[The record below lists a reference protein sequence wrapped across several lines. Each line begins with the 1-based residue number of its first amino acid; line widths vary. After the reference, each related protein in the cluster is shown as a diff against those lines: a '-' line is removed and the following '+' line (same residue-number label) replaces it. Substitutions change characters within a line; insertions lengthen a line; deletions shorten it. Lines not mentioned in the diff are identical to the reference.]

1 MEWTNVIAK
10 RRTTYRWT
18 DQTPDKSLIDEIV
31 QEIHNY
37 CPSKQKKVPFFIDV
51 IDNNDPNAAPNA
63 VELLISNKSLI
74 QTQATDWIAQQ
85 VAQNIPPFNGFV
97 YDASKCTRD
106 IGYMLSAIINDV
118 RYSTNQYTRD
128 YVSTYWKDGAPRV
141 RQFAE
146 IPTWNFVKE
155 LVINQI
161 LPTGNNIEA
170 GVAEQISTLIDNLK
184 SVIQNG
190 PSSLP
195 VLIPGLS
202 RVRMKLWE
210 SVDRKGNG
218 KIDDIRNPQVLAPW
232 LLLFSY
238 RNLTDKEIGLNSEMK
253 ISNIN
258 REIAQNEIGMASM
271 FTVLS
276 AESKGLDT
284 AFCACI
290 RNKSE
295 VATLLGHHNSEIPI
309 VAVGIG
315 HRDTSPGNTYFNKLI
330 YDTKNVPDSNYD
342 IRPAMTKYV
351 RYHVA

>member
-1 MEWTNVIAK
+1 M
-10 RRTTYRWT
+10 
-18 DQTPDKSLIDEIV
+18 
-31 QEIHNY
+31 
-37 CPSKQKKVPFFIDV
+37 
-51 IDNNDPNAAPNA
+51 
-63 VELLISNKSLI
+63 ISNKSLI
-74 QTQATDWIAQQ
+74 QTQATDWISQQ
-85 VAQNIPPFNGFV
+85 VAQGVHPFNGFV

-128 YVSTYWKDGAPRV
+128 YVSTYWKNSVPRV

-146 IPTWNFVKE
+146 IPTWNYVKD
-155 LVINQI
+155 LI
-161 LPTGNNIEA
+161 LNNIFPTANNIEV
-170 GVAEQISTLIDNLK
+170 GVVEQIATLIENIK

-218 KIDDIRNPQVLAPW
+218 KVDDIRNPQVLAPW
-232 LLLFSY
+232 LLVFSY
-238 RNLTDKEIGLNSEMK
+238 RHLTDQEIGLNLEMK
-253 ISNIN
+253 ISSNN
-258 REIAQNEIGMASM
+258 REISQNEIGMASM
-271 FTVLS
+271 FSVLS
-276 AESKGLDT
+276 AESKGIDT

-295 VATLLGHHNSEIPI
+295 IATLLGHNSAEIPV
-309 VAVGIG
+309 VAVGLG
-315 HRDTSPGNTYFNKLI
+315 YRDNEPGNSYFNKLI
-330 YDTKNVPDSNYD
+330 YDIKNIPDSNYD
-342 IRPAMTKYV
+342 TRPAMTKYV

>member
-1 MEWTNVIAK
+1 
-10 RRTTYRWT
+10 
-18 DQTPDKSLIDEIV
+18 LIDEIV

-51 IDNNDPNAAPNA
+51 IDNTDPNAAPNA

-85 VAQNIPPFNGFV
+85 VSQRISPFDGFV

-106 IGYMLSAIINDV
+106 IGYMLSAIINDI
-118 RYSTNQYTRD
+118 RYSTNQYTRN
-128 YVSTYWKDGAPRV
+128 YVSTYWKDGVPRV

-146 IPTWNFVKE
+146 IPTWNYVKE
-155 LVINQI
+155 LIINQI
-161 LPTGNNIEA
+161 LPLDSNVEIGI
-170 GVAEQISTLIDNLK
+170 AEQISILIDNLK
-184 SVIQNG
+184 SVIQHG

-202 RVRMKLWE
+202 RIRMKLWE

-238 RNLTDKEIGLNSEMK
+238 RHLTDQEIGLNLEMK
-253 ISNIN
+253 ISSNN
-258 REIAQNEIGMASM
+258 KEISQNEIGMASM
-271 FTVLS
+271 FAVLS

-295 VATLLGHHNSEIPI
+295 IATLLGHNSAEIPV
-309 VAVGIG
+309 VAVGLG
-315 HRDTSPGNTYFNKLI
+315 HRDSSSGNSYFNRLI
-330 YDTKNVPDSNYD
+330 YDIKNIPDSDYD
-342 IRPAMTKYV
+342 TRPAITKYV

>member
-1 MEWTNVIAK
+1 M
-10 RRTTYRWT
+10 
-18 DQTPDKSLIDEIV
+18 
-31 QEIHNY
+31 
-37 CPSKQKKVPFFIDV
+37 
-51 IDNNDPNAAPNA
+51 
-63 VELLISNKSLI
+63 ISNKSLI

-85 VAQNIPPFNGFV
+85 VAQGVTPFNGYI

-128 YVSTYWKDGAPRV
+128 YVSTYWKDGDPRV

-146 IPTWNFVKE
+146 IPTWNYIKE

-161 LPTGNNIEA
+161 LPTANNLEV

-190 PSSLP
+190 PSALP
-195 VLIPGLS
+195 VLITGLS
-202 RVRMKLWE
+202 RIRMKLWE

-238 RNLTDKEIGLNSEMK
+238 RHLTDQEIGINVELKS
-253 ISNIN
+253 SNKS
-258 REIAQNEIGMASM
+258 REISQNEIGMASM
-271 FTVLS
+271 FAVLS

-290 RNKSE
+290 RNKAE
-295 VATLLGHHNSEIPI
+295 IAALLGHNNLDIPI

-315 HRDTSPGNTYFNKLI
+315 HRDTTPGKNYFNRLI
-330 YDTKNVPDSNYD
+330 YEIKGIPDSDYD
-342 IRPAMTKYV
+342 TRPAITKYV

>member
-1 MEWTNVIAK
+1 MEWTNVISK
-10 RRTTYRWT
+10 RKTTYRWT
-18 DQTPDKSLIDEIV
+18 DQTPDRSLIDEIV

-51 IDNNDPNAAPNA
+51 IDNSDPNAAPNT
-63 VELLISNKSLI
+63 VQLLIDNKSSI
-74 QTQATDWIAQQ
+74 ETQATNWIAQQ
-85 VAQNIPPFNGFV
+85 VAQNIPPFNEFA

-118 RYSTNQYTRD
+118 RYNTNQYTRD
-128 YVSTYWKDGAPRV
+128 YVSKYWKDGAPRV

-146 IPTWNFVKE
+146 IPTWNYIKE
-155 LVINQI
+155 LVIDQI
-161 LPTGNNIEA
+161 LPTTNNLEV

-184 SVIQNG
+184 SVIQHG

-195 VLIPGLS
+195 ELILGLP
-202 RVRMKLWE
+202 RIRMKLWE
-210 SVDRKGNG
+210 SVDRKGDG

-238 RNLTDKEIGLNSEMK
+238 RNLTDQEIGLNLEMK
-253 ISNIN
+253 ISNYHK
-258 REIAQNEIGMASM
+258 EISQNEIGMASM
-271 FTVLS
+271 FAVLS

-295 VATLLGHHNSEIPI
+295 IATLLGHSTSEIPV

-315 HRDTSPGNTYFNKLI
+315 HRDTTPGNTYFNKLI
-330 YDTKNVPDSNYD
+330 YDTKNIPDSNYD

>member
-1 MEWTNVIAK
+1 MEWSNVIAK

-18 DQTPDKSLIDEIV
+18 EQVPDRSSIEEIV
-31 QEIHNY
+31 QELHNY

-51 IDNNDPNAAPNA
+51 IDNTDPNAAPNA
-63 VELLISNKSLI
+63 VELMINNKNLI
-74 QTQATDWIAQQ
+74 QTQATNWIAQQ
-85 VAQNIPPFNGFV
+85 VAQGVSPFNGFV
-97 YDASKCTRD
+97 YNESKCTRD
-106 IGYMLSAIINDV
+106 IGFMLSAIINDV

-146 IPTWNFVKE
+146 IPTWNYIKE
-155 LVINQI
+155 FIINQI
-161 LPTGNNIEA
+161 LPTANNLEI

-190 PSSLP
+190 PSALP

-202 RVRMKLWE
+202 RIRMKLWE
-210 SVDRKGNG
+210 SVDRKGDG

-238 RNLTDKEIGLNSEMK
+238 RHLTDQEIGINVELKSLNKS
-253 ISNIN
+253 
-258 REIAQNEIGMASM
+258 REISQNEIGMASM
-271 FTVLS
+271 FAVLS
-276 AESKGLDT
+276 AETRGLDT

-295 VATLLGHHNSEIPI
+295 IASLLGHNNLDIPI

-315 HRDTSPGNTYFNKLI
+315 HRDTTPGNTYFNKLI
-330 YDTKNVPDSNYD
+330 YDIKSIPNSDYD
-342 IRPAMTKYV
+342 TRPAITKYV

>member
-1 MEWTNVIAK
+1 M
-10 RRTTYRWT
+10 
-18 DQTPDKSLIDEIV
+18 
-31 QEIHNY
+31 
-37 CPSKQKKVPFFIDV
+37 
-51 IDNNDPNAAPNA
+51 
-63 VELLISNKSLI
+63 LISNKSLI

-85 VAQNIPPFNGFV
+85 VAQGVTPFNGYI
-97 YDASKCTRD
+97 YDSSKCTRD

-128 YVSTYWKDGAPRV
+128 YASTYWKDGAPRV

-146 IPTWNFVKE
+146 IPTWNYVKG
-155 LVINQI
+155 LIINQI
-161 LPTGNNIEA
+161 LPTGNNIEV
-170 GVAEQISTLIDNLK
+170 GVAEQISTLIEAIK
-184 SVIQNG
+184 SIIQNG

-238 RNLTDKEIGLNSEMK
+238 RHLTDQEIGLNLEMK
-253 ISNIN
+253 ISSNN

-271 FTVLS
+271 FAVLS
-276 AESKGLDT
+276 AESKGIDT

-295 VATLLGHHNSEIPI
+295 IATLLGHNIAEIPV
-309 VAVGIG
+309 VAVGLG
-315 HRDTSPGNTYFNKLI
+315 HRDNSSGNSYFNRLI
-330 YDTKNVPDSNYD
+330 YDMKNIPDSNYD
-342 IRPAMTKYV
+342 TRPAMTKYV

>member
-1 MEWTNVIAK
+1 MEWTNVISK

-18 DQTPDKSLIDEIV
+18 DQVPDRTKIDEIV

-51 IDNNDPNAAPNA
+51 IDNTDPNAAPYA
-63 VELLISNKSLI
+63 VQILVNNKQLI
-74 QTQATDWIAQQ
+74 QTQAINWIAQQ

-97 YDASKCTRD
+97 YDTDKCTRD
-106 IGYMLSAIINDV
+106 VGYMMSAIINDI
-118 RYSTNQYTRD
+118 RYDTNQYTRD

-146 IPTWNFVKE
+146 IPTWDHIKDII
-155 LVINQI
+155 LNQI
-161 LPTGNNIEA
+161 FPTSNNIEA
-170 GVAEQISTLIDNLK
+170 GVAQRVSTLVDNLK
-184 SVIQNG
+184 SVIQHG

-202 RVRMKLWE
+202 RIRMKLWE

-238 RNLTDKEIGLNSEMK
+238 RNLTDQEMGLNLEMK
-253 ISNIN
+253 ISNTHK
-258 REIAQNEIGMASM
+258 EISQNEIGMASM
-271 FTVLS
+271 FAVLS

-290 RNKSE
+290 RQKE
-295 VATLLGHHNSEIPI
+295 QIAMMLGHRNSEIPI

-315 HRDTSPGNTYFNKLI
+315 YRDTSPGNTYFNRLI
-330 YDTKNVPDSNYD
+330 YDTKNIPDSNYD
-342 IRPAMTKYV
+342 TRPPITKYV
-351 RYHVA
+351 KYHVA

>member
-1 MEWTNVIAK
+1 M
-10 RRTTYRWT
+10 
-18 DQTPDKSLIDEIV
+18 
-31 QEIHNY
+31 
-37 CPSKQKKVPFFIDV
+37 
-51 IDNNDPNAAPNA
+51 
-63 VELLISNKSLI
+63 
-74 QTQATDWIAQQ
+74 
-85 VAQNIPPFNGFV
+85 
-97 YDASKCTRD
+97 
-106 IGYMLSAIINDV
+106 MSAIINDI

-128 YVSTYWKDGAPRV
+128 YVSTYWKNGAPRV

-146 IPTWNFVKE
+146 IPTWEYIKG

-161 LPTGNNIEA
+161 LPTGNNIET

-195 VLIPGLS
+195 VLIPGLT
-202 RVRMKLWE
+202 RIRMKLWE

-218 KIDDIRNPQVLAPW
+218 KVDDIRNPQVLAPW

-238 RNLTDKEIGLNSEMK
+238 RHLTDQEIGLNLEMK
-253 ISNIN
+253 ISSNN
-258 REIAQNEIGMASM
+258 REISQNEIGMASM
-271 FTVLS
+271 FAVLS

-295 VATLLGHHNSEIPI
+295 IATLLGHNSAEIPV
-309 VAVGIG
+309 VAVGLG
-315 HRDTSPGNTYFNKLI
+315 HRNNDSGTTYFNKLI
-330 YDTKNVPDSNYD
+330 YDIKNIPDSNFD
-342 IRPAMTKYV
+342 TRPLMTKYV

>member
-1 MEWTNVIAK
+1 
-10 RRTTYRWT
+10 
-18 DQTPDKSLIDEIV
+18 
-31 QEIHNY
+31 
-37 CPSKQKKVPFFIDV
+37 
-51 IDNNDPNAAPNA
+51 
-63 VELLISNKSLI
+63 
-74 QTQATDWIAQQ
+74 
-85 VAQNIPPFNGFV
+85 VAQGVIPFNGYI

-141 RQFAE
+141 RKFAE
-146 IPTWNFVKE
+146 IPTWDYIKE

-161 LPTGNNIEA
+161 LPTSDNLEV

-190 PSSLP
+190 PSALP

-202 RVRMKLWE
+202 RIRMKLWE

-238 RNLTDKEIGLNSEMK
+238 RHLTDQEIGINVELKS
-253 ISNIN
+253 SNKS
-258 REIAQNEIGMASM
+258 REISQNEIGMASM
-271 FTVLS
+271 FAVLS

-290 RNKSE
+290 RNKAE
-295 VATLLGHHNSEIPI
+295 LAALLGHNNLDIPI

-315 HRDTSPGNTYFNKLI
+315 HRDTSPGKNYFNRLI
-330 YDTKNVPDSNYD
+330 YEIKGIPDSDYD
-342 IRPAMTKYV
+342 TRPAITKYV

>member
-1 MEWTNVIAK
+1 MEWTNVISK

-18 DQTPDKSLIDEIV
+18 DQTPDRSLIDEIV
-31 QEIHNY
+31 QEIHHY
-37 CPSKQKKVPFFIDV
+37 CPSKQKKVPFFIDI
-51 IDNNDPNAAPNA
+51 IDNTDPNAAPNA
-63 VELLISNKSLI
+63 VQLLINNKTHI
-74 QTQATDWIAQQ
+74 QTQATNWIVQQ

-97 YDASKCTRD
+97 YDASKCNRD

-128 YVSTYWKDGAPRV
+128 YVSTYWKNGAPRV

-146 IPTWNFVKE
+146 IFTWSYVKD
-155 LVINQI
+155 LI
-161 LPTGNNIEA
+161 LNNIFSTANNIEA
-170 GVAEQISTLIDNLK
+170 GVAEQIATLIENIK
-184 SVIQNG
+184 AVIQNG

-202 RVRMKLWE
+202 RIRMKLWE
-210 SVDRKGNG
+210 SVDRQGNG
-218 KIDDIRNPQVLAPW
+218 KVDDIRNPQVLAPW
-232 LLLFSY
+232 LLLFSS
-238 RNLTDKEIGLNSEMK
+238 RHLTDQEIGLNVELK
-253 ISNIN
+253 ISSYN

-271 FTVLS
+271 FAVLS

-290 RNKSE
+290 RNKSQI
-295 VATLLGHHNSEIPI
+295 ATLLGHRNSEIPI

-330 YDTKNVPDSNYD
+330 YDTKNIPDSNYD
-342 IRPAMTKYV
+342 TRPAMTKYV

>member
-1 MEWTNVIAK
+1 
-10 RRTTYRWT
+10 
-18 DQTPDKSLIDEIV
+18 
-31 QEIHNY
+31 
-37 CPSKQKKVPFFIDV
+37 
-51 IDNNDPNAAPNA
+51 
-63 VELLISNKSLI
+63 
-74 QTQATDWIAQQ
+74 
-85 VAQNIPPFNGFV
+85 
-97 YDASKCTRD
+97 
-106 IGYMLSAIINDV
+106 
-118 RYSTNQYTRD
+118 
-128 YVSTYWKDGAPRV
+128 VSTYWKNGAPRV

-146 IPTWNFVKE
+146 IPTWDYIKE
-155 LVINQI
+155 LVIDQI
-161 LPTGNNIEA
+161 LPTGNNIEI

-184 SVIQNG
+184 SVIQHG

-195 VLIPGLS
+195 ELIPGLS
-202 RVRMKLWE
+202 RIRMKLWE

-238 RNLTDKEIGLNSEMK
+238 RNLTEQEIGLNSEMK
-253 ISNIN
+253 ITSIN

-271 FTVLS
+271 FAVLS

-315 HRDTSPGNTYFNKLI
+315 HRDTTPGNTYFNKLI
-330 YDTKNVPDSNYD
+330 YDTKNIPDSYYD

>member
-1 MEWTNVIAK
+1 MEWSNVISK

-18 DQTPDKSLIDEIV
+18 DQIPIRSSIEDIV

-51 IDNNDPNAAPNA
+51 IDNTDPNAAPNA
-63 VELLISNKSLI
+63 VQLLIINKSHI
-74 QTQATDWIAQQ
+74 QTQATNWIAQQ
-85 VAQNIPPFNGFV
+85 VAQNVPPFNGFI
-97 YDASKCTRD
+97 YDAAKCTRD
-106 IGYMLSAIINDV
+106 VGFMVAAIINDV

-128 YVSTYWKDGAPRV
+128 YVSTYWKNGAPRV

-146 IPTWNFVKE
+146 IPTWSYVKD
-155 LVINQI
+155 LILNNI
-161 LPTGNNIEA
+161 LPTANNIESD
-170 GVAEQISTLIDNLK
+170 VAEKIATLIENIK
-184 SVIQNG
+184 AVIQNG

-195 VLIPGLS
+195 ALIPGVK
-202 RVRMKLWE
+202 RFRMKLWE

-218 KIDDIRNPQVLAPW
+218 KVDDIRNPQVLAPW

-238 RNLTDKEIGLNSEMK
+238 RHLTDQEIGLNVEMK
-253 ISNIN
+253 ISSNN
-258 REIAQNEIGMASM
+258 REIIQNEIGMASM
-271 FTVLS
+271 FAVLS

-295 VATLLGHHNSEIPI
+295 LATMLGHNSSEIPV

-315 HRDTSPGNTYFNKLI
+315 HRDTSPGNNYFNRLI
-330 YDTKNVPDSNYD
+330 YDVKGIPGSDYD
-342 IRPAMTKYV
+342 TRPEMTKYV

>member
-1 MEWTNVIAK
+1 MEWSNVITK

-18 DQTPDKSLIDEIV
+18 DQVPDRSLIEQIV

-51 IDNNDPNAAPNA
+51 IDNTDPNAAPNA

-74 QTQATDWIAQQ
+74 QTQATDWISQQ
-85 VAQNIPPFNGFV
+85 VAQGVHPFNGFV

-128 YVSTYWKDGAPRV
+128 YVSTYWKNSVPRV

-146 IPTWNFVKE
+146 IPTWNYVKD
-155 LVINQI
+155 LILNNI
-161 LPTGNNIEA
+161 LPTANNIEV
-170 GVAEQISTLIDNLK
+170 GVVEQIATLIDNIK

-218 KIDDIRNPQVLAPW
+218 KVDDIRNPQVLAPW

-238 RNLTDKEIGLNSEMK
+238 RHLTDQEIGLNLEMK
-253 ISNIN
+253 ISSNN
-258 REIAQNEIGMASM
+258 REISQNEIGMASM
-271 FTVLS
+271 FSVLS
-276 AESKGLDT
+276 AESKGIDT

-295 VATLLGHHNSEIPI
+295 IATLLGHNSAEIPV
-309 VAVGIG
+309 VAVGLG
-315 HRDTSPGNTYFNKLI
+315 YRDNEPGNSYFNKLI
-330 YDTKNVPDSNYD
+330 YDIKNIPDSNYD
-342 IRPAMTKYV
+342 TRPAMTKYV

>member
-1 MEWTNVIAK
+1 MEWTNVISK

-37 CPSKQKKVPFFIDV
+37 CPSKQKKVPFFIDI
-51 IDNNDPNAAPNA
+51 IDNTDPNTAPNA
-63 VELLISNKSLI
+63 VQLLINNKPLI
-74 QTQATDWIAQQ
+74 QTQATNWIAQQ
-85 VAQNIPPFNGFV
+85 VTQNIPPFNGFV
-97 YDASKCTRD
+97 YDSSKCTRD

-128 YVSTYWKDGAPRV
+128 YVSTYWKDGAPRI

-146 IPTWNFVKE
+146 IPTWNYIKE
-155 LVINQI
+155 FIIDQI
-161 LPTGNNIEA
+161 LPTANNLEV

-184 SVIQNG
+184 SVIQHG

-195 VLIPGLS
+195 VLIPGLA

-253 ISNIN
+253 ISTIY

-295 VATLLGHHNSEIPI
+295 IATLLGHHNSEIPI

-315 HRDTSPGNTYFNKLI
+315 HRDTTPGNTYFNKLI
-330 YDTKNVPDSNYD
+330 HDTINIPDSNYD
-342 IRPAMTKYV
+342 IRPAITKYV
-351 RYHVA
+351 SYHVA

>member
-1 MEWTNVIAK
+1 MEWTNVISK

-18 DQTPDKSLIDEIV
+18 DQVPDRSKVDEIV

-51 IDNNDPNAAPNA
+51 IDNTDPNAAPNA
-63 VELLISNKSLI
+63 VQLLINNKSLI
-74 QTQATDWIAQQ
+74 QTRATNWIAQQ

-106 IGYMLSAIINDV
+106 IGYMVSAIINDV
-118 RYSTNQYTRD
+118 RYNTNQYTRD

-146 IPTWNFVKE
+146 IPTWNYIKD

-161 LPTGNNIEA
+161 LANSNSVEE
-170 GVAEQISTLIDNLK
+170 GVAVQVSTLIDNLK
-184 SVIQNG
+184 SVIQHG

-330 YDTKNVPDSNYD
+330 YDVKNIPDSNYD
-342 IRPAMTKYV
+342 VRPAMTKYV

>member
-1 MEWTNVIAK
+1 MEWTNVISK

-51 IDNNDPNAAPNA
+51 IDNTDPNAAPNT
-63 VELLISNKSLI
+63 VQLLIDNKSFI
-74 QTQATDWIAQQ
+74 QTQATNWIAQQ
-85 VAQNIPPFNGFV
+85 VTQNIPPFNGFV

-106 IGYMLSAIINDV
+106 VGYMLSAIINDI

-128 YVSTYWKDGAPRV
+128 YASTYWKDGAPRV

-146 IPTWNFVKE
+146 IPTWNYIKE
-155 LVINQI
+155 LIINQI
-161 LPTGNNIEA
+161 LSTGYNIEI
-170 GVAEQISTLIDNLK
+170 GVTEQISTLIDNLK

-202 RVRMKLWE
+202 RIRMKLWE

-238 RNLTDKEIGLNSEMK
+238 RNLTDQEIGLNSEMK

-315 HRDTSPGNTYFNKLI
+315 HRDASPGNTYFNKLI
-330 YDTKNVPDSNYD
+330 YDTKNIPDSNYD
-342 IRPAMTKYV
+342 TRPAMTKYV